1 MTKDEGM
8 TKSEGQKA
16 RGEYDPFQDDAE
28 KAVVREEPD
37 DENDEALTTNDER
50 MTKSEIAYD
59 DFGDAFWDAPAE
71 SIIREESRDKRIY
84 DLEER
89 TARFGEVVI
98 DFAKTIPQSPVT
110 SRIISQLVGAGTSVG
125 ANYVEADDAVS
136 KKEFLKSIGTC
147 KKETRETKHFLRMA
161 VRAVPA
167 LKPEARKL
175 WMEAREL
182 HLIFSKIWRSGRMN
196 DAARITKDKE

>member
-1 MTKDEGM
+1 M
-8 TKSEGQKA
+8 TKSEGQSP
-16 RGEYDPFQDDAE
+16 REDYDPFGGDGNT
-28 KAVVREEPD
+28 AVVREEAD
-37 DENDEALTTNDER
+37 EENDEARMTNDER
-50 MTKSEIAYD
+50 MTKPKGQSPRDDYD
-59 DFGDAFWDAPAE
+59 EAFWNDNVIPVV
-71 SIIREESRDKRIY
+71 REEPSENRVY

-89 TARFGEVVI
+89 TARFGEAVI
-98 DFAKTIPQSPVT
+98 DFARSIPQGPMT
-110 SRIISQLVGAGTSVG
+110 NRIISQLVGAGTSVG

-161 VRAVPA
+161 VRAVPT

-182 HLIFSKIWRSGRMN
+182 HLIFSRIWRSGKN
-196 DAARITKDKE
+196 E